1 MKKKLAVLLT
11 AALTIGALTGCGS
24 SQDASS
30 GSGTSQNSEASEG
43 TSADAGTEDD
53 AGENENQT
61 AADGELETIKI
72 ATSSASA
79 VLTES
84 AGIADVQGYF
94 SEELAAVGYQVEYV
108 GFSGAGPAINEAFAA
123 KEIDYAFYAELPIL
137 TANSNGVGITAIATA
152 NSEYNYGILATE
164 ASGITSGADLAGKKV
179 IAPYGTIL
187 YKVLKD
193 TCDKYGFDISEVEI
207 INSMTDAATLL
218 ASGDADAIIT
228 AYSGALMYAGMG
240 LGTVVDSTID
250 GTGSPAGLVLAGRS
264 EFVSEHPD
272 VDKAL
277 IRALYRAYQYAEE
290 NPEDVY
296 ELLATESS
304 PAEINRAAYAYDTS
318 FAFFNPQFND
328 SYLENVQSIYEF
340 ASTNQLLGVNE
351 VDVDS
356 VFDRSY
362 GDEVAA
368 EFE

>member
-1 MKKKLAVLLT
+1 MKKKIAILLT
-11 AALTIGALTGCGS
+11 AALSLGALVGCGS
-24 SQDASS
+24 SADSGSSASQGTSAES
-30 GSGTSQNSEASEG
+30 GTEGTSGTSEAGQDTNSEG
-43 TSADAGTEDD
+43 TT
-53 AGENENQT
+53 
-61 AADGELETIKI
+61 GELETIRI
-72 ATSSASA
+72 ATSAATA

-84 AGIADVQGYF
+84 AGIADAKGYF
-94 SEELAAVGYQVEYV
+94 DEELAAVGYQVEYV
-108 GFSGAGPAINEAFAA
+108 GFAGAGPAINEAFAA
-123 KEIDYAFYAELPIL
+123 EEIEYAFYAELPIL

-187 YKVLKD
+187 YKVLAD
-193 TCDKYGFDISEVEI
+193 TCDKYGYDISEVEI

-264 EFVSEHPD
+264 DFVSEHPD

-290 NPEDVY
+290 NPDDVY

-304 PAEINRAAYAYDTS
+304 PAGINRAAYAYDTS
-318 FAFFNPQFND
+318 FAFFNPQFTD
-328 SYLENVQSIYEF
+328 SYLENVQAVYEF
-340 ASTNQLLGVNE
+340 ASTNQLLGASPVEVNTIF
-351 VDVDS
+351 DS
-356 VFDRSY
+356 SY
-362 GDEVAA
+362 ADEVAA